1 MRKAAV
7 LLLAILVTISCKR
20 QNADVSRPASN
31 ASTTPQPARQFT
43 EAELKTFSS
52 LEPVDTHTHVFRQDP
67 SFQALLNR
75 LHLHILDILYLNDH
89 DDYLKDLHPALD
101 DILTIV
107 HANEGRVHLCTSF
120 SPYKFNEPHFTDD
133 AIRQLNENFSQGAVA
148 VKIWKTLGME
158 VKNSKGQYV
167 LPDDPALEPIYRDI
181 ADHNKTL
188 IAHLAEPDSCWQ
200 PPNPADVDY
209 SYYQHHP
216 EWYMYRHPDV
226 PSKKQILEAR
236 DHLLQQNPKLR
247 VVGAHLGSMEDS
259 LDDIAERFDR
269 YPNFAVDTAARVPHL
284 MVQPSDKV
292 RAFILKYQDRIL
304 YATDLEF
311 LPKANPKDVDAEWE
325 DQYALDWRYFSTSA
339 TFDFEGHRVQG
350 LDLPE
355 SVLRKLY
362 HDNAAHWIPGVLTG
376 NPSAAT
382 RLGRPPARGK

>member
-1 MRKAAV
+1 MRNVAI
-7 LLLAILVTISCKR
+7 LLLAALVATSCAR
-20 QNADVSRPASN
+20 QNSNVPRPDASANAASQPVSR
-31 ASTTPQPARQFT
+31 FT
-43 EAELKTFSS
+43 EPELKAFSS
-52 LEPVDTHTHVFRQDP
+52 LEPVDSHTHVFRDDP
-67 SFQALLNR
+67 SFQALLGR
-75 LHLHILDILYLNDH
+75 LHLHIVDIILVNDH

-101 DILTIV
+101 DVLTIV
-107 HANEGRVHLCTSF
+107 HANEGRVQLCTSF
-120 SPYKFNEPHFTDD
+120 SPYKFNEPHFAAD
-133 AIRQLNENFSQGAVA
+133 AIRQLNENFAQGAVA

-209 SYYQHHP
+209 SYYQEHP

-236 DHLLQQNPKLR
+236 DRVLQKNPKLR

-284 MVQPSDKV
+284 VVQPSDKV

-311 LPKANPKDVDAEWE
+311 LPKADPKDVAAEWE
-325 DQYALDWRYFSTSA
+325 DQYALDWRYFATST
-339 TFDFEGHRVQG
+339 TFDYQGHRVQG
-350 LDLPE
+350 LGLPE

-362 HDNAAHWIPGVLTG
+362 HDNAVYWIPGVL
-376 NPSAAT
+376 S
-382 RLGRPPARGK
+382 K

>member
-1 MRKAAV
+1 MRSATILLVAV
-7 LLLAILVTISCKR
+7 LVATSCTR
-20 QNADVSRPASN
+20 QNASVSRPDVNANTAS
-31 ASTTPQPARQFT
+31 QPASRFT
-43 EAELKTFSS
+43 DAELKAFSA
-52 LEPVDTHTHVFRQDP
+52 LEPVDTHTHVFREDP

-75 LHLHILDILYLNDH
+75 LHLHIVDILLVNHH
-89 DDYLKDLHPALD
+89 DEYLKDLHPALD
-101 DILTIV
+101 DVLTIV
-107 HANEGRVHLCTSF
+107 RASEGRVHLCTSF
-120 SPYKFNEPHFTDD
+120 NPYNFNEPHFAED
-133 AIRQLNENFSQGAVA
+133 AIRQLNENFLQGAVA

-181 ADHNKTL
+181 AAHNKTL
-188 IAHLAEPDSCWQ
+188 IAHVAEPDSCWQ

-209 SYYQHHP
+209 SYYQEHP

-236 DHLLQQNPKLR
+236 DHVLRMNPKLR

-284 MVQPSDKV
+284 VVQPSEKV

-311 LPKANPKDVDAEWE
+311 LPKANSKDVDAEWE
-325 DQYALDWRYFSTSA
+325 DQYVRDWRYFATNT
-339 TFDFEGHRVQG
+339 TFDYEGHKVQG

-355 SVLRKLY
+355 YVLRKLY
-362 HDNAAHWIPGVLTG
+362 HDNAVRWIPGV
-376 NPSAAT
+376 S
-382 RLGRPPARGK
+382 GK